1 MYKSVVKRIIDIVLS
16 FIGIMF
22 CSVPMAIIAIAVKLD
37 SSGPVVFKQE
47 RIGYTGK
54 VYNILKFRT
63 MCVGAE
69 QMGSG
74 VYSGKNDS
82 RITRVGNVLR
92 KTSLDEI
99 PQLFNVLK
107 GDMSFVGPRPP
118 LTYHPWP
125 IEQYTKEQFK
135 MFDVRPGITG
145 WAQVNGR
152 KGVEWNHRIELNVW
166 YVDNVSFLLDLKIM
180 WLTVWKVLTNAD
192 NENVGQTVYITNRP
206 RVAKI
211 AESAG
216 VDRIFIDLEY
226 IGKSD
231 RQGGMDT
238 VQSQHTLEDIKRVS
252 EVITKSEVLVRV
264 NPIHDK
270 TEEYISSEEEIQQAI
285 ENGADIVML
294 PFFKTVDE
302 VKRFLSAVN
311 KKSKVMLL
319 IETPEAVENID
330 EILSLGG
337 IDFVHIGLNDLSLG
351 YGMTF
356 MFELLSNGMVEAL
369 CEKIKNKNIPY
380 GFGGIASLGKGLVPA
395 EMIIKEHYR
404 LDSSCAI
411 LSRSFCDVDKISDLD
426 IIESTFRKGISE
438 IRQLEAEC
446 ESHKKYFLNN
456 KQKLNDAINRII
468 NLG

>member
-16 FIGIMF
+16 FIGIVF

-37 SSGPVVFKQE
+37 SPGPFVFKQE

-166 YVDNVSFLLDLKIM
+166 YVDNVSLLTDLKVIFI
-180 WLTVWKVLTNAD
+180 TIKKVLF
-192 NENVGQTVYITNRP
+192 R
-206 RVAKI
+206 
-211 AESAG
+211 
-216 VDRIFIDLEY
+216 
-226 IGKSD
+226 
-231 RQGGMDT
+231 
-238 VQSQHTLEDIKRVS
+238 EDI
-252 EVITKSEVLVRV
+252 
-264 NPIHDK
+264 N
-270 TEEYISSEEEIQQAI
+270 
-285 ENGADIVML
+285 
-294 PFFKTVDE
+294 
-302 VKRFLSAVN
+302 
-311 KKSKVMLL
+311 
-319 IETPEAVENID
+319 
-330 EILSLGG
+330 
-337 IDFVHIGLNDLSLG
+337 
-351 YGMTF
+351 
-356 MFELLSNGMVEAL
+356 
-369 CEKIKNKNIPY
+369 
-380 GFGGIASLGKGLVPA
+380 
-395 EMIIKEHYR
+395 
-404 LDSSCAI
+404 
-411 LSRSFCDVDKISDLD
+411 SD
-426 IIESTFRKGISE
+426 
-438 IRQLEAEC
+438 
-446 ESHKKYFLNN
+446 
-456 KQKLNDAINRII
+456 NDATMEDFDGTN
-468 NLG
+468 

>member
-192 NENVGQTVYITNRP
+192 NENVGQSVSKP
-206 RVAKI
+206 ERV
-211 AESAG
+211 
-216 VDRIFIDLEY
+216 
-226 IGKSD
+226 
-231 RQGGMDT
+231 
-238 VQSQHTLEDIKRVS
+238 
-252 EVITKSEVLVRV
+252 
-264 NPIHDK
+264 
-270 TEEYISSEEEIQQAI
+270 EE
-285 ENGADIVML
+285 
-294 PFFKTVDE
+294 
-302 VKRFLSAVN
+302 
-311 KKSKVMLL
+311 KVM
-319 IETPEAVENID
+319 VE
-330 EILSLGG
+330 
-337 IDFVHIGLNDLSLG
+337 
-351 YGMTF
+351 
-356 MFELLSNGMVEAL
+356 
-369 CEKIKNKNIPY
+369 K
-380 GFGGIASLGKGLVPA
+380 
-395 EMIIKEHYR
+395 
-404 LDSSCAI
+404 
-411 LSRSFCDVDKISDLD
+411 
-426 IIESTFRKGISE
+426 
-438 IRQLEAEC
+438 
-446 ESHKKYFLNN
+446 
-456 KQKLNDAINRII
+456 
-468 NLG
+468 